1 MGSWNPTLA
10 ASEFSALQLFAG
22 GKDGAPGGLCIGGK
36 DGAQRWVTSVDS
48 RGYSIRSQTHLKPSH
63 LGPRSCSSSLGA
75 HRAVVRQKLT

>member
-10 ASEFSALQLFAG
+10 ASEFSALQLFA
-22 GKDGAPGGLCIGGK
+22 GGK